1 MPAEPLRRLSPAA
14 HPALHQAGGSEL
26 RPPPETPNHSRLTES
41 PTPIPG
47 LDELMADDESAP
59 GAPWVDELIADDES
73 APGESAIDE
82 PSAADESV
90 PDEPGLDAPAAAEP
104 WANAPGVQQMDFYL
118 SRFPRHIRS
127 QRGLSENTERGY
139 MADLQAFREYLG
151 REELALTDM
160 DRATLRAYLAWLAA
174 PPRDGGK
181 GYARVSVSRKLTVLR
196 AFYRFLVQEGLFRST
211 PVPSGRSFRLK
222 VSKTLPTFLAH
233 REAARLM
240 DAPDEDTPVGLRD
253 KAILELLYSCGVR
266 LAEIHDLDLPDV
278 KFSER
283 TALVRGKG
291 SKERQVI
298 FGRPSEQALQR
309 YLDEARPLLLGE
321 TRPHQALFLNRYG
334 QRLSRRSYEK
344 LVRQYSVA
352 SGGRDDVHPHTLRHT
367 FATHMLEGGAD
378 LRVIQEL
385 MGHSSPSTTQL
396 YTHITKQEA
405 LAAYLSHHPRADA
418 PANPNA
424 ANPPETAAPDANAN
438 PPAAAPIDTAAPIDE
453 SDAAASPPATAPPE
467 TAAPDAGAA
476 AAERYAWRTS

>member
-1 MPAEPLRRLSPAA
+1 MSAEPLRRLSPSI
-14 HPALHQAGGSEL
+14 HPALHQAGGNEL
-26 RPPPETPNHSRLTES
+26 RPPSADSRPAEMAAVDEPAATPSW
-41 PTPIPG
+41 
-47 LDELMADDESAP
+47 LDELVGSDEPGPGELAAVSEFAPDESAI
-59 GAPWVDELIADDES
+59 DELAAVSES
-73 APGESAIDE
+73 APGESEFDALAAVAE
-82 PSAADESV
+82 SA
-90 PDEPGLDAPAAAEP
+90 PGEP
-104 WANAPGVQQMDFYL
+104 WANAPGVRQIDFYL

-151 REELALTDM
+151 RESLALTDM
-160 DRATLRAYLAWLAA
+160 DRPTLRAYLAWLAA

-266 LAEIHDLDLPDV
+266 LAEIHDMNLPDV

-309 YLDEARPLLLGE
+309 YLTESRPLLLGE

-418 PANPNA
+418 PANP
-424 ANPPETAAPDANAN
+424 TAAN
-438 PPAAAPIDTAAPIDE
+438 PPAAAPADTAAPIDE
-453 SDAAASPPATAPPE
+453 SADAAPQPAIAPDD

-476 AAERYAWRTS
+476 ANERYAWRVS

>member
-1 MPAEPLRRLSPAA
+1 MSAEPLRRLSPSA
-14 HPALHQAGGSEL
+14 HPALHQASGSEL
-26 RPPPETPNHSRLTES
+26 RQPPETPIHRQTAA
-41 PTPIPG
+41 PG
-47 LDELMADDESAP
+47 PDEPSATQSWLDELAA
-59 GAPWVDELIADDES
+59 AADELGL
-73 APGESAIDE
+73 GELAIDE
-82 PSAADESV
+82 PASVSESTPGEPGVGESA
-90 PDEPGLDAPAAAEP
+90 PDEPAAAES
-104 WANAPGVQQMDFYL
+104 WADAPGVRQIDFYL

-151 REELALTDM
+151 REGLALTDM
-160 DRATLRAYLAWLAA
+160 DRPTLRAYLAWLAA

-266 LAEIHDLDLPDV
+266 LAEIHDMNLPDV

-309 YLDEARPLLLGE
+309 YLTESRPLLLGE

-405 LAAYLSHHPRADA
+405 LAAYLTHHPRADA

-424 ANPPETAAPDANAN
+424 AAPRRPPRTAMRQK
-438 PPAAAPIDTAAPIDE
+438 
-453 SDAAASPPATAPPE
+453 S
-467 TAAPDAGAA
+467 
-476 AAERYAWRTS
+476 